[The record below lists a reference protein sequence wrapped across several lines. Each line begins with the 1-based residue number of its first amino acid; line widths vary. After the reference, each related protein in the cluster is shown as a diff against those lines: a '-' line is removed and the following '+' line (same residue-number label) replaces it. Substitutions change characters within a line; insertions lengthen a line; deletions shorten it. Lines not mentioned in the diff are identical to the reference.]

1 MTRRNNTQT
10 GFTIIELMLAMSFVA
25 MLLLAIAM
33 VTIQIGHIYTKGIT
47 LREVNQ
53 AGRQLS
59 DELQRSIAASGPINI
74 LPGSGSHLI
83 DQSGE
88 GGRLCVGNYTYVW
101 NYGKALTSAT
111 GGPNVYDTGTTPI
124 RFVKV
129 ADTGASLC
137 ADPSKKI
144 VQANATELLDSGDR
158 ELVLHTFQM
167 TPQVSDAISGQAMY
181 AINLTLGT
189 NDQEEL
195 MTGDQS
201 CKPPV
206 DSKGGQDYCAVNQF
220 NIIARAGSKAGGN

>member
-1 MTRRNNTQT
+1 MTQRNKQQT

-33 VTIQIGHIYTKGIT
+33 VTIQIGHIYNKGIT

-53 AGRQLS
+53 AGRHLS
-59 DELQRSIAASGPINI
+59 DELQRSIASSGPINI
-74 LPGSGSHLI
+74 LPGSDSRLV

-101 NYGKALTSAT
+101 NYGKALTSSI
-111 GGPNVYDTGTTPI
+111 GGPNVYTAGTTPI

-137 ADPSKKI
+137 ADPGKKI
-144 VQANATELLDSGDR
+144 VQSDATELLDSGDR
-158 ELVLHTFQM
+158 DLVLHTFSM
-167 TPQVSDAISGQAMY
+167 TPQVSDAASGQAIY
-181 AINLTLGT
+181 AISLTIGT
-189 NDQEEL
+189 NDQAEL

-201 CKPPV
+201 CKPPA
-206 DSKGGQDYCAVNQF
+206 DSQGGQDYCAVNQF
-220 NIIARAGSKAGGN
+220 DIIARAGSKAGGN